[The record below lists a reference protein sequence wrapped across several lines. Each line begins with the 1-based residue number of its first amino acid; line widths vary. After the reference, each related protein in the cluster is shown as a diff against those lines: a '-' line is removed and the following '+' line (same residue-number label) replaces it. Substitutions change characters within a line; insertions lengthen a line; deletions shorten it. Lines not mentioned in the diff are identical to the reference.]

1 MGGADGYFRSG
12 TLDLGSLCIVPDKL
26 CWVLYLDVY
35 CLNDDG
41 NLTDASLLAAIA
53 ALKDG

>member
-41 NLTDASLLAAIA
+41 NLTDASLLAAIT